1 MEGYVIYQGLAGES
15 VNYFAK
21 YGYQCPEYANP
32 ADYFLREFSVP
43 KVQDESYFEKIRS
56 LSENYNISALQQMS
70 TEYNS
75 VYISYDKKKDYD
87 DFSAPVS
94 WFTELRML
102 MYRTFLDVLR
112 NSMLMRLRV

>member
-1 MEGYVIYQGLAGES
+1 MEGHVIYQGLARES

-56 LSENYNISALQQMS
+56 LSENYNTSTSKQISTKS
-70 TEYNS
+70 SSDFEYNDKNKE
-75 VYISYDKKKDYD
+75 YID
-87 DFSAPVS
+87 DIESIS
-94 WFTELRML
+94 WFTE
-102 MYRTFLDVLR
+102 
-112 NSMLMRLRV
+112 